1 MVLEAMKMEHALT
14 APFAG
19 RVAGLSATLG
29 AQVEVEALL
38 ARIEKGDEG

>member
-1 MVLEAMKMEHALT
+1 MKMEHALT

-19 RVAGLSATLG
+19 RVAELSATLG

-38 ARIEKGDEG
+38 ARIEQGES